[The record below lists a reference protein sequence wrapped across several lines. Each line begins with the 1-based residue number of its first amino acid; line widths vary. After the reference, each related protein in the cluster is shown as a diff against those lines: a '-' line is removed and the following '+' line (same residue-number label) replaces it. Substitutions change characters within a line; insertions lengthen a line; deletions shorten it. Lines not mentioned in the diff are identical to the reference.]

1 MATPHNT
8 QYSLILKAADF
19 LRSQGIESPEA
30 GIILG
35 SGLGGLV
42 DHIDMIG
49 SFDYA
54 DIPGF
59 PVSTVEFHQ
68 GRLIYGRVGDT
79 RVLAMQG
86 RFHHYEG
93 YSLQEVTFPVRVM
106 KQLGINTL
114 LISNACG
121 MLNPSFRKGGLMLL
135 EDHINL
141 IPGSP
146 LTGSNI
152 DELGPRYP
160 DMSRPYSPRLAE
172 MLRIVAKA
180 EGIELFEGVYVAVP
194 GPQFETRAEYRYLR
208 SLGADVVGM
217 STVPE
222 VIVGVH
228 MGMEVA
234 AISVITDECDPAKL
248 EPMDIDDILA
258 TAARAEKDLTRLF
271 LALLRAGGEVPIRE
285 G

>member
-1 MATPHNT
+1 MTSTNNPQSA
-8 QYSLILKAADF
+8 LITAAADY
-19 LRSQGIESPEA
+19 LRSGGVGEVRA

-35 SGLGGLV
+35 SGLGGLA
-42 DHIDMIG
+42 DHIDLLQA
-49 SFDYA
+49 FDYA

-68 GRLIYGRVGDT
+68 GRLIYGRVGGT
-79 RVLAMQG
+79 PVLAMQG

-106 KQLGINTL
+106 RMLGADVL

-121 MLNPSFRKGGLMLL
+121 MLNPGFRKGGLMLL

-146 LTGSNI
+146 LTGPNME
-152 DELGPRYP
+152 ELGPRYP
-160 DMSRPYSPRLAE
+160 DMSRPYSPRLAARIRE
-172 MLRIVAKA
+172 MARNG
-180 EGIELFEGVYVAVP
+180 GIPLFEGVYVAVP

-228 MGMEVA
+228 MGMEIA
-234 AISVITDECDPAKL
+234 AISVITDECDPDKL
-248 EPMDIDDILA
+248 EPMDIRDILE
-258 TAARAEKDLTRLF
+258 TAARAEQGLTRLF
-271 LALLRAGGEVPIRE
+271 TSLLHDLEA
-285 G
+285 

>member
-1 MATPHNT
+1 MNISSND
-8 QYSLILKAADF
+8 YYRLILSAGAF
-19 LRSQGIESPEA
+19 LRSHGVENPMA

-42 DHIDMIG
+42 DHIKVIRA
-49 SFDYA
+49 FDYA

-59 PVSTVEFHQ
+59 PVSTVEFHS
-68 GRLIYGRVGDT
+68 GRLIYGRVDGAL
-79 RVLAMQG
+79 VLAMQG

-121 MLNPSFRKGGLMLL
+121 MLNPAFRKGGLMLL

-146 LTGSNI
+146 LTGPNI

-160 DMSRPYSPRLAE
+160 DMSRPYSPRLAKQLKSIAHE
-172 MLRIVAKA
+172 L
-180 EGIELFEGVYVAVP
+180 GIELFEGVYAAVP

-208 SLGADVVGM
+208 ALGADVVGM

-234 AISVITDECDPAKL
+234 AISVITDECDPDKL
-248 EPMDIDDILA
+248 DPMDIDDILD

-271 LALLRAGGEVPIRE
+271 LALLREF
-285 G
+285 